1 MSFTPDRVGISAF
14 DPLKDNRWDRLLL
27 AHPRSS
33 IFHTSGW
40 LRALQMTYDYQPI
53 ALSTC
58 GPNDELDNAITLCH
72 VKSWL
77 TGNRLVSLPFSDHC
91 DPMFRNSS
99 DAQPMMA
106 ALQKQ
111 LREEN
116 SRYIE
121 LRTTDTCVQSIPGF
135 TEYCSYCFHYLEL
148 TPDIDSLFRALHK
161 DSTQRK
167 IKRAERE
174 GLIYVEGHSSDL
186 LDEFYRLMLLT
197 RRRHN
202 LPPQPK
208 QWFVNVIDCL
218 GPACKLRMAFK
229 DKTAVA
235 AILTLRHKDTAVYK
249 YGCSDASAN
258 QMGGTQLVLW
268 RSIEES
274 AREGLRYYDF
284 GRSDLANSG
293 LITFKDRW
301 GCKRVNLPY
310 WRYTNGRKAS
320 RLEPSLEDDW
330 KRQLARRVLPYL
342 SDNMLASLGSWM
354 YRHIG

>member
-1 MSFTPDRVGISAF
+1 MSFTPGRAGIFVF
-14 DPLKDNRWDRLLL
+14 DPLKDNRWDRFLQ

-40 LRALQMTYDYQPI
+40 LRALQMTYDYEPVAI
-53 ALSTC
+53 STSAS
-58 GPNDELDNAITLCH
+58 NEELDNAITFCR

-77 TGNRLVSLPFSDHC
+77 TGNRLVSMPFSDHC
-91 DPMFRNSS
+91 DPMFKDVG

-106 ALQKQ
+106 AMQNQ

-116 SRYIE
+116 SRYVE
-121 LRTTDTCVQSIPGF
+121 LRTADSCAEMTTGF
-135 TEYCSYCFHYLEL
+135 TEYCTYCFHYLEL
-148 TPDIDSLFRALHK
+148 TPDTDSLFRVLHK

-174 GLIYVEGHSSDL
+174 GLIYEEGRSPEL

-208 QWFVNVIDCL
+208 KWFANLIECL
-218 GPACKLRMAFK
+218 GPACKLRIAFK
-229 DKTAVA
+229 DRTAVA
-235 AILTLRHKDTAVYK
+235 AILTLQHKETMVYK
-249 YGCSDASAN
+249 YGCSDTTAN
-258 QMGGTQLVLW
+258 QLGGTQLVLW
-268 RSIEES
+268 HSIEEA
-274 AREGLRYYDF
+274 AREGMHYYDF
-284 GRSDLANSG
+284 GRSDLSNAG

-320 RLEPSLEDDW
+320 RLEPSTEDDW
-330 KRQLARRVLPYL
+330 KRRMARRVLPHL
-342 SDNMLASLGSWM
+342 SDNVLASLGGWM